1 MSYLG
6 ELAGLAT
13 ALCWAFTS
21 ILFTE
26 AGRRIGSFKVNKVR
40 LLFAASIYTI
50 ILLSASGRLFPADLN
65 SQQVFW
71 LALSGVVGFVFGDG
85 CLFKG
90 LVMIGPRLTMLLHAT
105 APIMAVLIA
114 WVFIGETLG
123 GLSLVGIALTVFGVT
138 WVITERGNSANN
150 NSSLAAGHPDS
161 GTLLKGVLLGLG
173 AALGQA
179 AGLVMSKQAMVHSGG
194 SVAPMEASYIRI
206 LAALVTIW
214 VISAFRGQ
222 LPSTVASMRNGRAM
236 AFAFGGAFTGPFLGV
251 WMSLVAVKLIAT
263 GIAATLNA
271 MTPVMIIPLIVII
284 YKEKVSLRA
293 ILGAIIAVVGVALLF
308 IS

>member
-21 ILFTE
+21 ICFTE

-40 LLFAASIYTI
+40 LLFAASIYTVV
-50 ILLSASGRLFPADLN
+50 LLSVTGRLFPADLN
-65 SQQVFW
+65 NQQVFW
-71 LALSGVVGFVFGDG
+71 LVLSGMVGFVFGDG

-114 WVFIGETLG
+114 WVFLGEKLG
-123 GLSLVGIALTVFGVT
+123 LLSLVGIALTVFGVT
-138 WVITERGNSANN
+138 WVITERGNSNKN

-194 SVAPMEASYIRI
+194 SVPPMEASYIRI

-222 LPSTVASMRNGRAM
+222 LPATIGSMKNGQAM
-236 AFAFGGAFTGPFLGV
+236 AFALGGAFTGPFLGV

-271 MTPVMIIPLIVII
+271 MTPVMIIPLLIII
-284 YKEKVSLRA
+284 YKEKISLRA
-293 ILGAIIAVVGVALLF
+293 VLGAVI
-308 IS
+308 